1 LPTVSDMDILS
12 IFGLI
17 LAISAIIFG
26 NLLGGGETVQL
37 FQLTA
42 FLIVVGGTMGAVMI
56 QTSFSI
62 FLRAMS
68 MGRWVFF
75 TPSFNLDQT
84 VEKLVS
90 WSQMSRREGLLAL
103 EDISYEE
110 EELFTRKALQL
121 LVDGNEPET
130 IRQVMETEIS
140 IMEHTEIQAAKV
152 YEAMGGYSPT
162 IGIIGAVMG
171 LIHVMNNLADPS
183 RLGDGIATAFVATI
197 YGVGLANLVLLPMA
211 GKLKSLVHKQ
221 IIQYEMLLEG
231 IVSIA
236 DGENPRSLESKLQSY
251 LR

>member
-1 LPTVSDMDILS
+1 MDILS